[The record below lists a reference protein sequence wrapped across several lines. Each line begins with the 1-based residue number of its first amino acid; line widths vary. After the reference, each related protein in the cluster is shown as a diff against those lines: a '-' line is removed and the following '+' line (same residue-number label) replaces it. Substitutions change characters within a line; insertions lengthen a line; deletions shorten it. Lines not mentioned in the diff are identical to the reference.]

1 MQTMKII
8 YGIINFEEQMLGK
21 DIKFHASDI
30 WQL

>member
-8 YGIINFEEQMLGK
+8 YSITDFEEQMLGK
-21 DIKFHASDI
+21 YIKFHASDI